1 MAFRKLLTG
10 WVVAGTACLLSVAH
24 AATPAAPAGDAADA
38 SSNVSANAREAHS
51 GAARAGLAGGPLGNA
66 RVPRI
71 ALDDAYL
78 PAVRADLNEQV
89 IRVPVDASGDITL
102 ETTVYRPDG
111 PGPFPMVVFN
121 HGKIPG
127 DPRLQTRSDPLSFAR
142 EFVRRGYVVVAPNR
156 QGFADSGGTYQQD
169 GCDVATNGLGQAS
182 DVAATVAYMSKQPY
196 VDANQIVVAGTS
208 HGGLATMAY
217 GTEAA
222 KGVRALIN
230 FSGGLRQDACTGWQG
245 NLTQAFGDY
254 GGKARVASLWLYGDN
269 DSVWSRD
276 LVGKMFDAYRD
287 AQSGEDRPAAI
298 AKLVDFGSY
307 KNDAHRLVGDRDGV
321 KVWWPTVEAFLASA
335 GLPTAVQYRVNTP
348 AAPNGTGYAAID
360 SVGAVPFLDQAGRDG
375 YRNFLK
381 QYPSR
386 AFAVSDS
393 GAWSWAE
400 GGDNPMSVAIANCE
414 KHSADPCR
422 LYAVN
427 ETVVWND
434 NTAATT
440 AQNSAN
446 GANGA
451 DDTSAAQAAAASADN
466 NVADNSHSLASR

>member
-10 WVVAGTACLLSVAH
+10 WAVAGTACMLSVAH
-24 AATPAAPAGDAADA
+24 AASLSDPAAQVASNPVASNPAAHAGVTTGAQ
-38 SSNVSANAREAHS
+38 SSLAANAS
-51 GAARAGLAGGPLGNA
+51 GPLGSAN
-66 RVPRI
+66 VPRV

-78 PAVRADLNEQV
+78 PVVHAGMNAQ
-89 IRVPVDASGDITL
+89 IIQIPVPGESDVTL

-127 DPRLQTRSDPLSFAR
+127 DPRMQPRSDPMSFAR

-156 QGFADSGGTYQQD
+156 RGFAGSGGTYEQD
-169 GCDVATNGLGQAS
+169 GCDVASNGMGQAA
-182 DVAATVAYMSKQPY
+182 DVATTVEYMSKQPY
-196 VDANQIVVAGTS
+196 VDANHIAVAGTS

-222 KGVRALIN
+222 HGVRALIN
-230 FSGGLRQDACTGWQG
+230 FSGGLRQDACTGWQD
-245 NLTQAFGDY
+245 NLTQAFGSY

-269 DSVWSRD
+269 DSVWTPD
-276 LVGKMFDAYRD
+276 LVTKMFAAFRT
-287 AQSGEDRPAAI
+287 AQAGDLQPGPG
-298 AKLVDFGSY
+298 AKLVDFGAY

-321 KVWWPTVEAFLASA
+321 QVWWPTVEAFLANQ
-335 GLPTAVQYRVNTP
+335 GMPTSVQYRVETP
-348 AAPNGTGYAAID
+348 AAPRASGYASIE

-400 GGDNPMSVAIANCE
+400 GGDNPMDVAVANCQ

-427 ETVVWND
+427 GNVVWAND
-434 NTAATT
+434 NVAT
-440 AQNSAN
+440 AQSDSR
-446 GANGA
+446 
-451 DDTSAAQAAAASADN
+451 DDGHA
-466 NVADNSHSLASR
+466 VADNGNAAPGAADSAHSLASR

>member
-10 WVVAGTACLLSVAH
+10 WVVAGTACVLSVAH
-24 AATPAAPAGDAADA
+24 AAPLSDPASAPAHPQPSSSATASQSASISHASLAA
-38 SSNVSANAREAHS
+38 SATS
-51 GAARAGLAGGPLGNA
+51 GPLGSAN
-66 RVPRI
+66 VPRI

-78 PAVRADLNEQV
+78 PAVRADMNEQV
-89 IRVPVDASGDITL
+89 IRVPVDAAGDVTL
-102 ETTVYRPDG
+102 ETTIYRPDG
-111 PGPFPMVVFN
+111 PGPFPMVIFN
-121 HGKIPG
+121 HGKMPG
-127 DPRLQTRSDPLSFAR
+127 DPHLQARSDPLSFAR

-169 GCDVATNGLGQAS
+169 GCDVASNGLAQAA
-182 DVAATVAYMSKQPY
+182 DVAATIAYMSKEPY
-196 VDANQIVVAGTS
+196 VDASQIVVAGTS

-230 FSGGLRQDACTGWQG
+230 FSGGLRQDACTGWQS

-269 DSVWSRD
+269 DSVWSPD
-276 LVGKMFDAYRD
+276 LVTKMFAAYHD
-287 AQSGEDRPAAI
+287 AQTAEDRQAAT

-321 KVWWPTVEAFLASA
+321 KIWWPTVEAFLASE
-335 GLPTAVQYRVNTP
+335 GLPTAVQYNVATP
-348 AAPNGTGYAAID
+348 PAPHGTGFASID
-360 SVGAVPFLDQAGRDG
+360 SVGAVPFVDQAGRDG

-400 GGDNPMSVAIANCE
+400 GGDNPMAVAISNCE
-414 KHSADPCR
+414 KHSSDPCR

-427 ETVVWND
+427 NTVVWN
-434 NTAATT
+434 NGETAT
-440 AQNSAN
+440 AQNGDSSDNAH
-446 GANGA
+446 
-451 DDTSAAQAAAASADN
+451 TTADN
-466 NVADNSHSLASR
+466 NAEESGHALASR